1 MVTNGKLPKAAT
13 TMRTLVAVT
22 LLIMFVS
29 WNWLVRD
36 TPAVYHAPEIRPLDQ
51 KIKDFHLA
59 WLRQRQHR
67 VDWRGLIKP
76 CVGQME
82 WGQVAPGWGRQNRSN
97 ATAST
102 ISYWDIRPA
111 GEFSRFFIQSRTSD
125 GGAKTI
131 GGDWW
136 RVYLR
141 GPSSLAATVFDHR
154 NGSYEALFLIM
165 EPGVYDIHI
174 YLDYSLCDG
183 LKDPPRNWFIVG
195 KSGYI
200 HPWIECVC
208 MAFKLQRPFGEFV
221 LTKSALLCNST
232 DFVWGFHP

>member
-1 MVTNGKLPKAAT
+1 
-13 TMRTLVAVT
+13 
-22 LLIMFVS
+22 
-29 WNWLVRD
+29 
-36 TPAVYHAPEIRPLDQ
+36 
-51 KIKDFHLA
+51 
-59 WLRQRQHR
+59 
-67 VDWRGLIKP
+67 
-76 CVGQME
+76 ME
-82 WGQVAPGWGRQNRSN
+82 WGRVAPGWGRQNRSN

-141 GPSSLAATVFDHR
+141 GPSFLAATVFDHR

-165 EPGVYDIHI
+165 EPGIYKVRI

-183 LKDPPRNWFIVG
+183 LKDPPRDWFIQGTSDSLTSTWPSVL
-195 KSGYI
+195 
-200 HPWIECVC
+200 P
-208 MAFKLQRPFGEFV
+208 FKAQGPFGEFV
-221 LTKSALLCNST
+221 LVNCALDVT
-232 DFVWGFHP
+232 VRDDIVWGLQP